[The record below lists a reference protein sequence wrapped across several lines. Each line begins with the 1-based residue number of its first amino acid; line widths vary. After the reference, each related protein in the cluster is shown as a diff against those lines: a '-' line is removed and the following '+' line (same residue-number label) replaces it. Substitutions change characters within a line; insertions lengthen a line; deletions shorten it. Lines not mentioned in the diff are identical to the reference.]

1 MDDRLLAFKILSKI
15 EHDKA
20 YSNIALDNVLSNN
33 QATSA
38 PFVCNLVYGVIE
50 RKITLDYILSQFLSQ
65 PLKKLNP
72 QVLTVLRMGTYQLKF
87 MDKVPV
93 SAAVNES
100 VKLVKK
106 AKCAYASG
114 LVNSVLRKISSAEIK
129 LPETDDKVFELSI
142 AYSCPQELVS
152 HYINDY
158 GYEDT
163 KKLLE
168 ASVGSVPL
176 VIRVNTLKINVN
188 ELQKLLEN
196 EGVETELSDS
206 FTSALI
212 IKGGNALFNTQ
223 AYKNGLFHAQDFAS
237 QICVAQ
243 LNPQPND
250 VVFDMCA
257 SPGGKSFTMAE
268 MMQNRGEI
276 YAFDLY
282 EHRVKLIND
291 GAKRLSI
298 DIIKGTTGDSSV
310 YNKALPLADKIL
322 CDVPCSG
329 LGVIRRKPEI
339 KYKDLGFV
347 DKLCDLQYNI
357 LSCASKYLKQNGVL
371 VYSTCSLNKQENQH
385 ICDKFLSLNPE
396 FSKIELTDEDGYM
409 TLMPHKNGTDGF
421 FVAKFT
427 KG

>member
-20 YSNIALDNVLSNN
+20 YSNIALDNVLSSN

-38 PFVCNLVYGVIE
+38 PFVCNLVYGVVE

-72 QVLTVLRMGTYQLKF
+72 QVLTILRMGTYQLKF

-106 AKCAYASG
+106 AKCPYASG
-114 LVNSVLRKISSAEIK
+114 LVNSVLRKISSAEIRM
-129 LPETDDKVFELSI
+129 PATGDETYDLSI
-142 AYSCPQELVS
+142 AYSCPQGLVS
-152 HYINDY
+152 HYVNDY

-168 ASVGSVPL
+168 ASVGAVPL
-176 VIRVNTLKINVN
+176 VIRVNILKITAD
-188 ELQKLLEN
+188 ELTKMLEN
-196 EGVETELSDS
+196 EGIETEKAEN
-206 FTSALI
+206 FPNALI
-212 IKGGNALFNTQ
+212 IKSSNSVFKTEC
-223 AYKNGLFHAQDFAS
+223 YKKGLFHAQDFAS
-237 QICVAQ
+237 QICVSQ

-257 SPGGKSFTMAE
+257 SPGGKSFTIAE
-268 MMQNRGEI
+268 MMKNKGEI

-291 GAKRLSI
+291 GANRLGI
-298 DIIKGTTGDSSV
+298 DIIKGTVGDSSV
-310 YNKALPLADKIL
+310 YDEKLPLADKIL

-339 KYKDLGFV
+339 KYKDLSFV

-357 LSCASKYLKQNGVL
+357 LSCASKYLKKNGVL
-371 VYSTCSLNKQENQH
+371 VYSTCSLNKAENQQV
-385 ICDKFLSLNPE
+385 CDKFLSLNPD
-396 FSKIELTDEDGYM
+396 FQKIELSDDDGYM